1 MSSLSCGIVG
11 LPNVGKS
18 TLFNAL
24 CARRLA
30 ETAPRPFTTIE
41 PHEAV
46 VAVPDENLEKLW
58 ELVRGDP
65 STSLRMT
72 TPDKIP
78 AVVTFI
84 DIAGLVKG
92 ASQGEGLG
100 NQFLGK
106 IREVDAVIHVVRE
119 FTDPNVSH
127 VHNKIDPKED
137 IEIVNLE
144 LQLGGIVDKPTI
156 YVYNVDEK
164 NVNKKG
170 EGIYPPSRNTESV
183 CSRIKA
189 KSFSLRRDFAPDE
202 AWGED
207 TTTVR
212 SGELYLCVK
221 LEEELMDLSAEE
233 RKAYLRELGISQSGL
248 EKLIQKAYL
257 LLGLIS
263 FYTIKGGKEI
273 HAWSLKNGKTAFDAA
288 AEVHTDFAKNFI
300 KAEVINVSELLNL
313 GGWKEAKEKGKVRLE
328 GRDYIMKNGDV
339 VEFKIG
345 S

>member
-1 MSSLSCGIVG
+1 MGIVG

-30 ETAPRPFTTIE
+30 ETAPRPFTTIG

-46 VAVPDENLEKLW
+46 VPVPDENLEKLHRI
-58 ELVRGDP
+58 LVSQYP
-65 STSLRMT
+65 N
-72 TPDKIP
+72 IEVVP
-78 AVVTFI
+78 ATVTFI

-92 ASQGEGLG
+92 ASKGEGLG

-119 FTDPNVSH
+119 FTDPNVPH

-144 LQLGGIVDKPTI
+144 LQLGGIVGKPTI

-170 EGIYPPSRNTESV
+170 EEI
-183 CSRIKA
+183 
-189 KSFSLRRDFAPDE
+189 
-202 AWGED
+202 
-207 TTTVR
+207 
-212 SGELYLCVK
+212 YLCAK
-221 LEEELMDLSAEE
+221 LEEELMDLSSEE

-248 EKLIQKAYL
+248 EKLIQKAYR

-300 KAEVINVSELLNL
+300 KAEVINVNELLSA
-313 GGWKEAKEKGKVRLE
+313 GGWKEAKEKGRVRLE
-328 GRDYIMKNGDV
+328 GKDYIVNDRDV
-339 VEFKIG
+339 IEFKVG
-345 S
+345 F

>member
-1 MSSLSCGIVG
+1 MGLSVGIVG

-18 TLFNAL
+18 TLFNAF

-46 VAVPDENLEKLW
+46 VPVPDENLEKLA
-58 ELVRGDP
+58 EVVATSGESP
-65 STSLRMT
+65 STSLGASKA
-72 TPDKIP
+72 TPEVSVIP
-78 AVVTFI
+78 ASVTFI

-119 FTDPNVSH
+119 FSDPQVVH
-127 VHNKIDPKED
+127 VAGKIDPGQD
-137 IEIVNLE
+137 LEIVNLE
-144 LQLGGIVDKPTI
+144 LELGGIVGKPMLV
-156 YVYNVDEK
+156 VYNVDEK
-164 NVNKKG
+164 DIGKKG
-170 EGIYPPSRNTESV
+170 EGVYI
-183 CSRIKA
+183 CA
-189 KSFSLRRDFAPDE
+189 
-202 AWGED
+202 
-207 TTTVR
+207 
-212 SGELYLCVK
+212 K
-221 LEEELMDLSAEE
+221 LEEELIDLAPEE
-233 RKAYLRELGISQSGL
+233 RREYLPESGL
-248 EKLIQKAYL
+248 EKLIQRAYQ

-273 HAWSLKNGKTAFDAA
+273 HAWSLKDGKTAFDAA

-300 KAEVINVSELLNL
+300 KAEVINVDELLSA
-313 GGWKEAKEKGKVRLE
+313 GGWKEAREKGKVKLE
-328 GRDYIMKNGDV
+328 GRDYIVKDGDV
-339 VEFKIG
+339 IEFKIG

>member
-1 MSSLSCGIVG
+1 MGFIKCGIVG

-46 VAVPDENLEKLW
+46 VAVPDENLEKLHKI
-58 ELVRGDP
+58 LVTQYP
-65 STSLRMT
+65 N
-72 TPDKIP
+72 IEVVP
-78 AVVTFI
+78 ATVTFI

-106 IREVDAVIHVVRE
+106 IREVDAIIHVVRE
-119 FTDPNVSH
+119 FTDPNVPH
-127 VHNKIDPKED
+127 VHNKVDPKED

-144 LQLGGIVDKPTI
+144 LELGGIVDKPTI

-170 EGIYPPSRNTESV
+170 EEI
-183 CSRIKA
+183 
-189 KSFSLRRDFAPDE
+189 
-202 AWGED
+202 
-207 TTTVR
+207 
-212 SGELYLCVK
+212 YLCAK
-221 LEEELMDLSAEE
+221 LEEELMDLSSEE
-233 RKAYLRELGISQSGL
+233 RKAYLQELGISQSGL
-248 EKLIQKAYL
+248 EKLIQKAYR

-300 KAEVINVSELLNL
+300 KAEVINVDELLSA

-328 GRDYIMKNGDV
+328 GKDYVMKNGDV

>member
-1 MSSLSCGIVG
+1 MTLLIEIIFNNLMSSSKLTIGIVG

-46 VAVPDENLEKLW
+46 VAGPDENLEKLA
-58 ELVRGDP
+58 EIVA
-65 STSLRMT
+65 TSREPKLTREESL
-72 TPDKIP
+72 PPIVP
-78 AVVTFI
+78 ATVTFI

-106 IREVDAVIHVVRE
+106 IREVDAIIHLVRE
-119 FTDPNVSH
+119 FTDPNVPH

-144 LQLGGIVDKPTI
+144 LQLGGITDKPTI

-164 NVNKKG
+164 NVNQKG
-170 EGIYPPSRNTESV
+170 E
-183 CSRIKA
+183 
-189 KSFSLRRDFAPDE
+189 
-202 AWGED
+202 
-207 TTTVR
+207 
-212 SGELYLCVK
+212 ELHLCAK
-221 LEEELMDLSAEE
+221 LEEELMDLSTEE
-233 RKAYLRELGISQSGL
+233 KKAYLRELGISQSGL
-248 EKLIQKAYL
+248 EKLIQKAYR
-257 LLGLIS
+257 LLGLIT
-263 FYTIKGGKEI
+263 FYTIKGGKEV

-300 KAEVINVSELLNL
+300 KAEAINVDELLSAR
-313 GGWKEAKEKGKVRLE
+313 GWKEAKEKGKVKLE
-328 GRDYIMKNGDV
+328 GRDYIVKDGDV